1 MQDFRG
7 KNSIPRKES
16 NVHQQIRRNFKA
28 ETSEVLNLEHSL
40 VWCWHLEAPEDRSRS
55 EIPWKIWDMVLE

>member
-40 VWCWHLEAPEDRSRS
+40 VWC
-55 EIPWKIWDMVLE
+55 